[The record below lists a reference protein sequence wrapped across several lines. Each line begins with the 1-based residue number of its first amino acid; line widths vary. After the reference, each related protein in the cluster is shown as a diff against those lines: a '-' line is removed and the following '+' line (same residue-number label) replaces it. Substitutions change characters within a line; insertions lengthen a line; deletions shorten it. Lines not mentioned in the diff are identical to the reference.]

1 MRVEISPL
9 NLSGHGGPCC
19 VINGVKIATVCLESP
34 HLPPNALR
42 SRPTA
47 GGQGEGRGSGR
58 GCGEGRGCAGGR
70 GRRHRN
76 DSATHLPH
84 AQPYYPD
91 TRDAKTNKFFLK
103 KMRQEMATH
112 CSAEHLA

>member
-34 HLPPNALR
+34 HLPPNALALR
-42 SRPTA
+42 SGPTA

-58 GCGEGRGCAGGR
+58 GCGEGRGWAGGGAVGTGMTGPR
-70 GRRHRN
+70 
-76 DSATHLPH
+76 T
-84 AQPYYPD
+84 YPMRSLIIQ
-91 TRDAKTNKFFLK
+91 TPEMQKQINFF
-103 KMRQEMATH
+103 
-112 CSAEHLA
+112 